1 MFLKTITKIL
11 AWRLRPIMG
20 FLVHPCQCSFIPN
33 HNNGDNI
40 IIAQEVIH
48 TMRSQRKGRGWL
60 AVKFNLGK
68 AYGASVYL
76 FCSHEIPLNGE
87 MLDSFTHSGVF
98 DRDTTRKMHIS
109 DETFPR

>member
-1 MFLKTITKIL
+1 
-11 AWRLRPIMG
+11 MG

-68 AYGASVYL
+68 AYGASVYPIQIQGL
-76 FCSHEIPLNGE
+76 MMQSLRRMKFMQL
-87 MLDSFTHSGVF
+87 
-98 DRDTTRKMHIS
+98 IS
-109 DETFPR
+109 